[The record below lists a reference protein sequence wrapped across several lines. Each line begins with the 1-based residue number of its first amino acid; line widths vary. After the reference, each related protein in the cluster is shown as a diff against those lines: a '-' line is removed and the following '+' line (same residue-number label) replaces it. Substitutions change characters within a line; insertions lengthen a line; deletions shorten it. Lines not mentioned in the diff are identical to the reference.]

1 MPYGKWK
8 GGEQICVYKKD
19 ADGNRIGASLGCHA
33 TEDAADAQIAA
44 LYANE
49 TRSEDVQYFSGGL
62 VRAVGNGIVE
72 GLLVPF
78 NTPDNPDWYGTY
90 FDANTDY
97 VTEDFPPLRAVVLY
111 DHGLDETLNIRNLG
125 TPMRAKFTDAG
136 LWFQAQLKL
145 RDEWEQEVYKL
156 AEDGKL
162 GWSSGALPQSVEVAE
177 DGHIERWAIID
188 ATLTPRPA
196 AVPYASQIYTRSAY
210 QRALQAA
217 TTGTDLKTLVKRSES
232 ALPLSTD
239 KRQENPDMDAE
250 KLQQIAAMVQEAA
263 QMLIEYANAAQQQNG
278 GEPMPP
284 EVQQEMANE
293 LNTAMNAR
301 IAEMEEALAEMSE
314 DKRQMWVD
322 QELAKALPEAI
333 KAYEKRKAERAAQ
346 FQNAARDAY
355 KQVEPKPAP
364 GYVGGNGATTVNQV
378 GRAAKPGLGDFVRGI
393 YHKDSSFRAQ
403 NPYVG
408 PLGGY
413 MLGQEI
419 APDILD
425 PLTAEVTMF
434 DMGVQQTRVSG
445 VGTYTVNKMTAAPSA
460 YRPGINQAIT
470 DDEATF
476 GTVTAFL
483 RPIAAEVIIP
493 RQLLMQTSLPID
505 QKIRDQAIRAIKLQ
519 IDKEILVGEGV
530 VNSDTGAEIRGILR
544 VLEGH
549 STLSSTNVITLATN
563 GRMPKFT
570 DLTAAETQ
578 VATGNVKLDG
588 DTSGWVMHPRTRG
601 TFRSLTTTTGEPLLH
616 ENYSQKPYEDLV
628 GYKVGNTTQVPINIT
643 TGTNTDTSYI
653 FLGNFMYG
661 EYVMSNDVE
670 VIVDEMTLAGS
681 LQVRLIFYTYSDF
694 IMHYPEAFYVMKGV
708 RAS

>member
-1 MPYGKWK
+1 MPYGKWQN
-8 GGEQICVYKKD
+8 GEQICVYKKD
-19 ADGNRIGASLGCHA
+19 ADGNRIGESLGCHP

-49 TRSEDVQYFSGGL
+49 TRSEDVQYFSGGM
-62 VRAVGNGIVE
+62 VRAVGNGVVE

-125 TPMRAKFTDAG
+125 TPVRAKFTDAG

-162 GWSSGALPQSVEVAE
+162 GWSSGALPQSVEVAD

-210 QRALQAA
+210 QRTLHDTKA
-217 TTGTDLKTLVKRSES
+217 GVDLKALVKASDN

-239 KRQENPDMDAE
+239 KRQENPDMDVIE
-250 KLQQIAAMVQEAA
+250 LIKQVVAML
-263 QMLIEYANAAQQQNG
+263 MEYLNTAQQQEG

-284 EVQQEMANE
+284 EVQQEMAGQLQAQMSARVAEKETE
-293 LNTAMNAR
+293 LKD
-301 IAEMEEALAEMSE
+301 MSE
-314 DKRQMWVD
+314 DNQRKWIED
-322 QELAKALPEAI
+322 ELIKALP
-333 KAYEKRKAERAAQ
+333 KAVADLEKQKAERAAK
-346 FQNAARDAY
+346 FQTAAQAAY
-355 KQVEPKPAP
+355 KQVEPKPVP

-434 DMGVQQTRVSG
+434 DMGVQSTRVSG

-460 YRPGINQAIT
+460 YRPGINQAIS

-493 RQLLMQTSLPID
+493 RQLLMQTQLPID

-549 STLSSTNVITLATN
+549 STLKDTNVVTLATN
-563 GRMPKFT
+563 GRMPKLT

-601 TFRSLTTTTGEPLLH
+601 TFRSMTTTTGEPLLR
-616 ENYSQKPYEDLV
+616 ENYSKAPFEDLQ

-643 TGTNTDTSYI
+643 AGTNTDTSYI
-653 FLGNFMYG
+653 FLGNFLYS

-681 LQVRLIFYTYSDF
+681 LQIRLIFYTYSDF
-694 IMHYPEAFYVMKGV
+694 IVHYPEAFYVMKGV